1 MKKNILLIFTF
12 LTFLLII
19 NTVTAVPYTSS
30 KIILE
35 KNEQDKKI
43 KIYNKISEVFK
54 NLRSFRTMNIN
65 NNINSTTDLL
75 SGVLFVLIGLAGFST
90 TVLIAFLGY
99 ISAYLGFSQFGVV
112 LIAFAT
118 IIGITSLVFLV
129 GGTVLIFI

>member
-1 MKKNILLIFTF
+1 MKKSILLLCTF

-19 NTVTAVPYTSS
+19 NTVTAVPYTNSE
-30 KIILE
+30 IILE

-43 KIYNKISEVFK
+43 KIYNKISDVFK

>member
-1 MKKNILLIFTF
+1 M
-12 LTFLLII
+12 
-19 NTVTAVPYTSS
+19 
-30 KIILE
+30 E

-43 KIYNKISEVFK
+43 CDYYKFSEVFK

-75 SGVLFVLIGLAGFST
+75 SGVLFVLIGLIGFST
-90 TVLIAFLGY
+90 TVIIAFLGH

-118 IIGITSLVFLV
+118 ILGITSLIFLV
-129 GGTVLIFI
+129 GGTVLIFL